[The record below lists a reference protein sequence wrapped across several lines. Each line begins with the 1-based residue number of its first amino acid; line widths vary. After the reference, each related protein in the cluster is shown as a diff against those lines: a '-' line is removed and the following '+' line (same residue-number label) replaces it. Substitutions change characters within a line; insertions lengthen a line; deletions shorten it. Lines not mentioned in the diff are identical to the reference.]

1 MYVLDSPGRIGRIVN
16 GAPGRA
22 LLEAQ
27 VFGKAAHAGNE
38 PEKGID
44 AAKIMAEML
53 ATMETGRLD
62 ENTTSNFSHLWSK
75 TCEAMN
81 VVCDH
86 AILRGE
92 MRSGR
97 EKNSTAM
104 KRISSRTAVKSQKSA
119 VRVWNLKEKTPSCR
133 SSSRRIPR

>member
-1 MYVLDSPGRIGRIVN
+1 
-16 GAPGRA
+16 
-22 LLEAQ
+22 
-27 VFGKAAHAGNE
+27 
-38 PEKGID
+38 
-44 AAKIMAEML
+44 ML

-92 MRSGR
+92 MRSRSGEKLDRYEAYFQSHCR
-97 EKNSTAM
+97 EIAE
-104 KRISSRTAVKSQKSA
+104 KRGA
-119 VRVWNLKEKTPSCR
+119 RVEFKEKTPSCR